1 MSFTSSIRLIKYALN
16 KRQKKTIPNIPKIIL
31 RTFGSYAINAKKNFR
46 QEETLHS
53 KCDSFRCVL
62 KLIFLLYNRS

>member
-31 RTFGSYAINAKKNFR
+31 RTFGSYAINAQRTSAKKKHCTPNMIHF
-46 QEETLHS
+46 
-53 KCDSFRCVL
+53 VA
-62 KLIFLLYNRS
+62 Y